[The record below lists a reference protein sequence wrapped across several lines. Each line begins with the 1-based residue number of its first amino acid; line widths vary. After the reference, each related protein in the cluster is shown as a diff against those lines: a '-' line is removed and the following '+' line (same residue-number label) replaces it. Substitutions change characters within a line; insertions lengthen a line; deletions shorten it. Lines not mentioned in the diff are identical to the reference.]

1 MSDSYIKLSQIALSS
16 LENLLP
22 NDNQVSLPGL
32 SDNGEL
38 SDLNQTARFVQ
49 YKNTLSPDCIALTLL
64 PDINTVSF
72 GYHISQVAET
82 ETRKLYVET
91 NNKVFRYLDIN
102 SAEEDINAQ
111 FTIYEGNQAINSL
124 IFSPVVLD
132 SSGMII
138 QNKDLIKS
146 FTSRNQ
152 NITSLELNLPSCS
165 ELTVYETN
173 LCYLNLAPE
182 MRFTYLDI
190 RDSLITGTF
199 EINLNSQIQNINLSN
214 NVIQTLIIN
223 GDHTIL
229 NTSNTDFLTQKA
241 NRLSYVKF
249 NNCSVEDDLQD
260 ALNNGGIQYDIE

>member
-1 MSDSYIKLSQIALSS
+1 MSDSYIKLSQITPSP

-22 NDNQVSLPGL
+22 NNNRVSLPGL

-38 SDLNQTARFVQ
+38 LNLEQTARFVQ

-72 GYHISQVAET
+72 SHHINQTTET

-91 NNKVFRYLDIN
+91 NNKIFRYLDIN
-102 SAEEDINAQ
+102 STEEDINTQ
-111 FTIYEGNQAINSL
+111 FTIYEGSQAINSL
-124 IFSPVVLD
+124 IFSPIVLN

-146 FTSRNQ
+146 FTIRNQ

-165 ELTVYETN
+165 ELTVYEPN

-182 MRFTYLDI
+182 MRFTYFNI
-190 RDSLITGTF
+190 SDSLITGTF
-199 EINLNSQIQNINLSN
+199 EINLNSQIQSINLSN
-214 NVIQTLIIN
+214 NVIHTLIIN

-229 NTSNTDFLTQKA
+229 NTYNTDFLTQKA
-241 NRLSYVKF
+241 DRLSYVKF
-249 NNCSVEDDLQD
+249 NNCSVGDDLQN
-260 ALNNGGIQYDIE
+260 ALNNSEIQYDID